1 LLPNKVH
8 TIPDPFLLF
17 RQGKEAGFTHY
28 FKEFYAPLTY
38 FAQGILK
45 SNHLAEDIVEDSFI
59 KLWER
64 HPQFESAS
72 SIRAYLYTTVR
83 NASID
88 LLRREKRKLAYLE
101 TAQETQEREEK
112 PVINRIIE
120 AESMHRIY
128 TAVEALPLR
137 CGTIFRLFYLEGK
150 SLKEISEE
158 LGIATTTVISQKK
171 RAIQILQKNL
181 PPKEVLLVVVWFM
194 S

>member
-1 LLPNKVH
+1 LLQQKEH
-8 TIPDPFLLF
+8 SIPDPFLLF

-28 FKEFYAPLTY
+28 FKEFYAPLSY

-45 SNHLAEDIVEDSFI
+45 SQEAAEDVVADSFI

-64 HPQFESAS
+64 REVLESSTA
-72 SIRAYLYTTVR
+72 IRAYLYTTVR
-83 NASID
+83 NGCID
-88 LLRREKRKLAYLE
+88 LLRREKRKVTYLE
-101 TAQETQEREEK
+101 VSRETIETEEK
-112 PVINRIIE
+112 PVIHRIIE

-128 TAVEALPLR
+128 TAMEALPSR
-137 CGTIFRLFYLEGK
+137 CGEIFRLFYLEGK

-171 RAIQILQKNL
+171 RAIHLLRKNL
-181 PPKEVLLVVVWFM
+181 PPKEALLVVVWFM